1 MSPLETGACGFA
13 ILFVLIAARMP
24 LGLALSVVGLGG
36 LALLHGTDTAVFVLA
51 TAPVET
57 MSRYTLSVLPLFLLM
72 GSFAVHSGLSE
83 GLYRAAN
90 GFVGHHRG
98 GLAMAS
104 VVACGGFGAVCG
116 SSLATVSTMSRIAVP
131 EMLRYGYSPKLAA
144 GTIAAGGT
152 LGILIPPS
160 LLMIVYGFL
169 TETSVGKLFAAGIVP
184 GIVSIALYMI
194 AIHLWMRR
202 RPAMGP
208 AGART
213 AWPARL
219 ALLRD
224 IWGVGALFVLVMG
237 GIFAGLFSPT
247 EGGAVGAFGALIVGL
262 VKRRIDRRVFFD
274 CIRETMQL
282 SAMIFFIVIG
292 ISIFDYFMQAS
303 RVQDALG
310 AFMNGLD
317 LPPEAV
323 LAIILGVLI
332 LLGCVMDAIAIVFIT
347 TPFIYP
353 IIVGLGYDPVW
364 FGIMTVM
371 VVEIGLVTPPFGM
384 NVFVISRLVPQVTT
398 WGAFEGVLPFVAA
411 DIVRV
416 ALFLAFPALVLAL
429 PDLVS

>member
-1 MSPLETGACGFA
+1 MSPLETGAAGFL

-24 LGLALSVVGLGG
+24 LGLALMVVGLGG
-36 LALLHGTDTAVFVLA
+36 LAALHGVDTATFVLA

-72 GSFAVHSGLSE
+72 GTFAVRSGLSE
-83 GLYRAAN
+83 GLYSAAY
-90 GFVGHHRG
+90 GFVGHRRG

-116 SSLATVSTMSRIAVP
+116 SSLATVSTMVKVSVP

-169 TETSVGKLFAAGIVP
+169 TETSVGKLFAAGLVP
-184 GIVSIALYMI
+184 GIISVALYMV

-202 RPAMGP
+202 RPEMGP

-213 AWPARL
+213 AWPERW
-219 ALLRD
+219 ALLRE
-224 IWGVGALFVLVMG
+224 IRAVGLLFVLVMG

-247 EGGAVGAFGALIVGL
+247 EGGAVGAAGALVIGIVR
-262 VKRRIDRRVFFD
+262 RRIDVKVFLD

-310 AFMNGLD
+310 SFITGLD
-317 LPPEAV
+317 LSPEAV
-323 LAIILGVLI
+323 LAIILLVLV

-347 TPFIYP
+347 TPFIFP

-411 DIVRV
+411 DLVRI
-416 ALFLAFPALVLAL
+416 ALFLASPALVLAL
-429 PDLVS
+429 PNLVT